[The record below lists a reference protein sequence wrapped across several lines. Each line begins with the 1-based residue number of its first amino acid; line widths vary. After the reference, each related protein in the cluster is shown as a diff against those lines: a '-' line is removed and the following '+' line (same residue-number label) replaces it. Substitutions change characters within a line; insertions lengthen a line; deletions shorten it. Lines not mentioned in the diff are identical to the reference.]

1 MLLAG
6 DELGR
11 TQRGNNNA
19 YCQDN
24 ELTWIDWNVTPERQA
39 FLDFVRRIV
48 KIRSDH
54 PVLRRRRFF
63 HGRRIRGKG
72 IRDIIWLNP
81 SGREMTDADGS
92 GFIQSVGV
100 FFAGDVDEADET
112 GQSVVGDNLLLLL
125 NASHHG
131 VIFTLPSVTAQLP
144 RLELLLNTAVA
155 RHEPRYLDPREPFE
169 LPERSLALF
178 RWPYIP

>member
-1 MLLAG
+1 LAG
-6 DELGR
+6 DELSH
-11 TQRGNNNA
+11 TQQGNNNT

-24 ELTWIDWNVTPERQA
+24 ELTWLDWSLNPERQS
-39 FLDFVRRIV
+39 FLDFVRRV
-48 KIRSDH
+48 VAIRQQN

-72 IRDIIWLNP
+72 IRDIIWLSP
-81 SGREMTDADGS
+81 SGREMTDVDWNA

-100 FFAGDVDEADET
+100 FFAGDVDEQDET

-125 NASHHG
+125 NASHHA
-131 VIFTLPSVTAQLP
+131 VKFTLPSVATQLP

-155 RHEPRYLDPREPFE
+155 RHQPKFVDPKDPFE
-169 LPERSLALF
+169 LAARSLVLF
-178 RWPYIP
+178 RWPFSA